1 MVSFCDQGSSKQAA
15 GQAAYMRRLLEGMCM
30 MSRVGTYFWSD
41 KKEYESVEIAPP
53 NKVAAKNVEAGQRM
67 ASELRVAVTKCFQ

>member
-1 MVSFCDQGSSKQAA
+1 
-15 GQAAYMRRLLEGMCM
+15 M